1 VTPHFPEFTHVF
13 DQPAPAR
20 FRLSNARIVTPD
32 AVIEGSLEIEDG
44 LIAGIGPLDA
54 PGIDCGGDYVTP
66 GVVDIHT
73 DHVETHVFPR
83 ASVRWDFLNAL
94 MAHDMVVIGAGTTT
108 VFDSLS
114 VGASM
119 KRPERREILGPL
131 VDALEE
137 GIACGLFRA
146 EHFLHMRCEIS
157 DPETIALTDA
167 NIGRAV
173 TRLAS
178 VMDHTPGDRQTL
190 DVTRWTERMAREMK
204 ISVEEMAEKR
214 EELFARSRRVGAQVR
229 AHVIAAAQ
237 ARNLPLMAH
246 DDRTSAQVEQGVGE
260 HIAVSEFPCT
270 LEAAERA
277 RALGQSIV
285 AGAPNYLR
293 GGSQS
298 GNLAVAELL
307 RRGLVDVLASDYIP
321 RSPID
326 AAFAIAEDPALP
338 QSLPQT
344 IAMVTRAPARLA
356 GLSDRGEIRP
366 GMMADLLHV
375 RRRGGRNHIAAV
387 WRSGARVL

>member
-1 VTPHFPEFTHVF
+1 MF
-13 DQPAPAR
+13 DQSAPAS
-20 FRLSNARIVTPD
+20 FRLSKARIVTPD
-32 AVIEGSLEIEDG
+32 AVIAGSIEVEEG
-44 LIAGIGPLDA
+44 LIAGIGPA
-54 PGIDCGGDYVTP
+54 EARGIDCGSDYITP

-94 MAHDMVVIGAGTTT
+94 MAHDMVVVGAGTTT

-119 KRPERREILGPL
+119 KRPERREILGSL

-137 GIACGLFRA
+137 GIAGGMFRA

-167 NIGRAV
+167 NIGRTV

-178 VMDHTPGDRQTL
+178 VMDHTPGDRQSL
-190 DVTRWTERMAREMK
+190 DVDRWTERMARELK
-204 ISVEEMAEKR
+204 ISVEDMAEKR
-214 EELFARSRRVGAQVR
+214 DELFARSRRVGSQVR

-246 DDRTSAQVEQGVGE
+246 DDRTLAHVEQGVDEG
-260 HIAVSEFPCT
+260 ISVSEFPCT

-277 RALGQSIV
+277 RTLGQTIV

-298 GNLAVAELL
+298 GNVAVAELL
-307 RRGLVDVLASDYIP
+307 RHGLVDVLASDYVP

-326 AAFAIAEDPALP
+326 AAFGIAEDPALP

-344 IAMVTRAPARLA
+344 IAMVTRAPAQLA

-366 GMMADLLHV
+366 GLMADLLRV
-375 RRRGGRNHIAAV
+375 RRRDGRNHIAAV